1 MPSKYIR
8 LKIVLPG
15 STSCRRYIEIYLC
28 VQRADDLKERSK
40 QSLTCVL
47 FWTWKQRL
55 LFPLFANLPPQNT
68 QDSFRPWSLSTQW
81 AQNRPWGGSEC
92 AQALPGRG
100 LPAALHPSRPVQMS
114 PALSGL
120 GLSLHLLAPFLWIMA
135 LATSCSCT
143 EVRSER
149 RQKVSCLSP

>member
-8 LKIVLPG
+8 LKIMFPG
-15 STSCRRYIEIYLC
+15 STSCRIYVEIYLC
-28 VQRADDLKERSK
+28 VQGADHLKERSK
-40 QSLTCVL
+40 QSLTCFL
-47 FWTWKQRL
+47 FWTWKQL
-55 LFPLFANLPPQNT
+55 LFLLFANLPPQNT
-68 QDSFRPWSLSTQW
+68 QNSFQPWFLSTQW

-92 AQALPGRG
+92 PQPLPGRG
-100 LPAALHPSRPVQMS
+100 LPAALHPSLPVQMS

-135 LATSCSCT
+135 LAASCSCT

-149 RQKVSCLSP
+149 GQKVSCLSP